1 MVAKRSTPEDAN
13 PTDTEA
19 ITVAVPPPGRRFRL
33 PQPLS
38 AFAYRDYRLLWIGT
52 FTTQTGQWVQVVA
65 IGWLML
71 ELAPVDS
78 GFYLGLAGFLRSVP
92 QLFFSLP
99 AGILADRVDRRRLL
113 VVSQGTAAG
122 LTLFLTILIASGQVQ
137 VWQVL
142 LLTFL
147 IGSAMA
153 MVFPVRQTLVPST
166 VPKRDLASAV
176 ALNSTNNNVTRT
188 LGPALAGVMIA
199 AAGVPLCFL
208 AQSIGLMVSFV
219 TSIMLRVP
227 PRVLTR
233 VRTSPLG
240 DLREAFAYIRRTPTV
255 SGLLLA
261 AAVPTALGMPY
272 LSLLPLFARD
282 LAIGAT
288 GLGLLMTV
296 VGIGSIAG
304 SVLLTGIGTGRR
316 VGWIM
321 LGSAAGFGIS
331 LLGLAA
337 STSVTTAMVSLLFTG
352 GLSAV
357 YQAANNT
364 LLQTTVPDALRGRVL
379 SFYILTWGLMPLGTL
394 PLGWLSDQISAAFAV
409 GLSGTLVIVFSLILM
424 VRVPALRKI

>member
-1 MVAKRSTPEDAN
+1 MVAKPSPPDNQIPASN
-13 PTDTEA
+13 DDIA
-19 ITVAVPPPGRRFRL
+19 IDVPVQRRRFRL
-33 PQPLS
+33 PNSLS
-38 AFAYRDYRLLWIGT
+38 ALAYRDYQLLWVGT

-99 AGILADRVDRRRLL
+99 AGIMADRVDRRRLL
-113 VVSQGTAAG
+113 VISQGTAAG
-122 LTLFLTILIASGQVQ
+122 LTLLLTILVASGSIQ
-137 VWQVL
+137 VWQLL

-166 VPKRDLASAV
+166 VPRRDLASAV
-176 ALNSTNNNVTRT
+176 TLNSTNNNVTRT

-199 AAGVPLCFL
+199 AVGVPLCFL
-208 AQSIGLMVSFV
+208 AQSIGLFISLV
-219 TSIMLRVP
+219 TSAMLRIP
-227 PRVLTR
+227 GRDLAR
-233 VRTSPLG
+233 ARSSPMG

-261 AAVPTALGMPY
+261 AAVPTVLGMPY

-282 LAIGAT
+282 LDIGAT
-288 GLGLLMTV
+288 GLGFLMTV
-296 VGIGSIAG
+296 VGAGSIAG
-304 SVLLTGIGTGRR
+304 SIILTAAGTTRR
-316 VGWIM
+316 IGWIM
-321 LGSAAGFGIS
+321 LGAAAGFGIS
-331 LLGLAA
+331 LLCLAL
-337 STSVTTAMVSLLFTG
+337 SNSVTTAMISLVFTG
-352 GLSAV
+352 GFSAV

-379 SFYILTWGLMPLGTL
+379 SFYILTWGMMPLGTL
-394 PLGWLSDQISAAFAV
+394 PLGWLSDHMGAAFSV
-409 GLSGTLVIVFSLILM
+409 GLSGTLVILFSLILI
-424 VRVPALRKI
+424 VRAPALRKI

>member
-1 MVAKRSTPEDAN
+1 MVVRPITPEEAN
-13 PTDTEA
+13 PTANDE
-19 ITVAVPPPGRRFRL
+19 TVAGLPPQRPRFRL
-33 PQPLS
+33 PKPLS
-38 AFAYRDYRLLWIGT
+38 AFAYRDYQLLWLGT

-92 QLFFSLP
+92 QLFLSLP

-113 VVSQGTAAG
+113 VISQGVAAG
-122 LTLFLTILIASGQVQ
+122 LTLFLTALVASGQIQ
-137 VWQVL
+137 VWQLL

-176 ALNSTNNNVTRT
+176 TLNSTNNNVTRT

-199 AAGVPLCFL
+199 AAGVPICFL
-208 AQSIGLMVSFV
+208 AQSIGLIVSFV
-219 TSIMLRVP
+219 TTVMLRIP
-227 PRVLTR
+227 PRDLTR
-233 VRTSPLG
+233 ARTSPMG
-240 DLREAFAYIRRTPTV
+240 DLREAFTYIRRTPTV

-261 AAVPTALGMPY
+261 AAVPTVLGMPY

-282 LAIGAT
+282 LDIGAT

-296 VGIGSIAG
+296 VGIGSVAG
-304 SVLLTGIGTGRR
+304 SVLLTAAGTGRR

-321 LGSAAGFGIS
+321 LGAAAGFGVS
-331 LLGLAA
+331 LLCLAA
-337 STSVTTAMVSLLFTG
+337 SNSVTTAMISLLFTG
-352 GLSAV
+352 GLSAT

-394 PLGWLSDQISAAFAV
+394 PLGWLSDHMSAAFSV
-409 GLSGTLVIVFSLILM
+409 GLSGTLVIFFSLLLM
-424 VRVPALRKI
+424 VRVPALRTI